1 MAVLDILHEPHPIL
15 RQQAL
20 PVDFE
25 RSTPDYVGRLLDD
38 MAETMYA
45 ARGMGLAAPQV
56 GVSLRIFV
64 VDDAQDDEPSRLLE
78 FVNPTIFARVREPEA
93 GSEGCLSIPGRRV
106 DVKRHRHIG
115 VRALDRKGQP
125 FELWADGI
133 LAVAIQH
140 ENDHLDGVLMV
151 DHMSP
156 MQRLLARKK
165 RR

>member
-1 MAVLDILHEPHPIL
+1 MAVLDILRDDHPVL
-15 RQQAL
+15 RQPARL
-20 PVDFE
+20 VEAVTD
-25 RSTPDYVGRLLDD
+25 DVCRLLDD

-45 ARGMGLAAPQV
+45 ANGMGLAAPQIGRSV
-56 GVSLRIFV
+56 RAFV
-64 VDDAQDDEPSRLLE
+64 VDDARDDEPSRLLE
-78 FVNPTIFARVREPEA
+78 FINPTIFARVGEPEA
-93 GSEGCLSIPGRRV
+93 GSEGCLSLPGRRV

-151 DHMSP
+151 DHMSQ